1 MFMSQ
6 IIHKLSNNNKIIEM
20 QPEWTYMSLL
30 VRINLKCMYPLQLK
44 TGEWYIDFTIYHIK
58 SHTPFL

>member
-44 TGEWYIDFTIYHIK
+44 TGE
-58 SHTPFL
+58 